1 MNNNCTT
8 PNTSIKCTVEN
19 CAHHC
24 QGSQYCGLDAIQ
36 VGTHEA
42 NPTKVECTDGE
53 SFRMR

>member
-1 MNNNCTT
+1 MNKDCTT

-24 QGSQYCGLDAIQ
+24 QGSQYCGLDSIQ

-42 NPTKVECTDGE
+42 NPTKVECTDCE